1 MRLKHESYD
10 FIFLGAGCAS
20 LSLLTRLLKTGKFS
34 DKKILLIDRAP
45 KEANVR
51 TWCFWETG
59 EGFFEEIVHHR
70 WDQLDFF
77 SDHWSGPLSAAPYR
91 YKMIRGSDFYRFCFS
106 LISTCSNV
114 EIVYAEIG
122 NAAAHKEGVTLEL
135 GNSTYQLQADYV
147 FSSLY
152 RPGTAR
158 YPLLQHFKGWIIET
172 AKPVFDP
179 ARATLMDFR
188 VSQQHGTTFSY
199 VLPLTPQT
207 ALVEYTLFSKELLT
221 DEEYDAGLRNY
232 IRDFIK
238 TEDYRVTEV
247 EKGVIPMTDEVFS
260 DYKDGIF
267 YIGTAGGQTKASTG
281 YTFQF
286 IQHQA
291 QEILDLLLAG
301 QTPLGQQLPPRRF
314 RFYDNT
320 LLHIL
325 YNNTLPGDRIFS
337 TLFRKNKA
345 SRVFRF
351 LDNET
356 GLTDELRILS
366 SLPTWPFLKAAVKSL
381 SR

>member
-1 MRLKHESYD
+1 MWLKHESYD

-20 LSLLTRLLKTGKFS
+20 LSLLTRMLKTGKFR

-45 KEANVR
+45 KEANDR

-91 YKMIRGSDFYRFCFS
+91 YKMIRGSDFYRYCFS
-106 LISTCSNV
+106 LIGSCSNV
-114 EIVYAEIG
+114 ELVYAEIG
-122 NAAAHKEGVTLEL
+122 NAAAHKEGVTLVL
-135 GNSTYQLQADYV
+135 NNTTCHLQAEYV

-152 RPGTAR
+152 RPGPAH
-158 YPLLQHFKGWIIET
+158 YPLLQHFKGWMIET

-199 VLPLTPQT
+199 VLPLTTQT
-207 ALVEYTLFSKELLT
+207 ALVEYTLFTKDLLT
-221 DEEYDAGLRNY
+221 DEQYDAGLRNY
-232 IRDFIK
+232 IRDFVK
-238 TEDYRVTEV
+238 TGDYRITEV
-247 EKGVIPMTDEVFS
+247 EKGVIPMTDEVFRE
-260 DYKDGIF
+260 YKDGIF

-286 IQHQA
+286 IQKQTA
-291 QEILDLLLAG
+291 AITALLLAG
-301 QTPLGQQLPPRRF
+301 QTPLGQQLSPRRF

-325 YNNTLPGDRIFS
+325 YNNSLPGDRIFS
-337 TLFRKNKA
+337 TLFRKNNA

-351 LDNET
+351 LDNES
-356 GLTDELRILS
+356 GFRDELHILS
-366 SLPTWPFLKAAVKSL
+366 SLPTWPFLKAALKSV